1 MLGVMKDEIELLKLS
16 LCGRDGNEGLSV
28 SLLPQ
33 ALADKSLRP
42 HLSLA
47 IAEAMEGNDD
57 LGELL
62 FCSTLRFI
70 EKKDRPLA
78 DAIVKLIAHHNA
90 DTGGERTAQSPV
102 IHIPVRPSGVKS

>member
-1 MLGVMKDEIELLKLS
+1 MKDEIELLRLS
-16 LCGRDGNEGLSV
+16 IRVADGNEGLSV
-28 SLLPQ
+28 STLPQ

-42 HLSLA
+42 SLSRA
-47 IAEAMEGNDD
+47 IAEAMDGNDD

-70 EKKDRPLA
+70 EKKNRPLA

-90 DTGGERTAQSPV
+90 DTGGEGTAQSPA
-102 IHIPVRPSGVKS
+102 IHIHVRPSGVKS

>member
-1 MLGVMKDEIELLKLS
+1 MKDEIELLRLS

-78 DAIVKLIAHHNA
+78 DAIAKLIAHHNA
-90 DTGGERTAQSPV
+90 DTGGEGTAQSPV

>member
-1 MLGVMKDEIELLKLS
+1 MKDEIELLRLS
-16 LCGRDGNEGLSV
+16 ICVADGKEGLSV
-28 SLLPQ
+28 STLPQ

-42 HLSLA
+42 YLSRA
-47 IAEAMEGNDD
+47 IAEAMDGNDD

-70 EKKDRPLA
+70 EKKNRPLA
-78 DAIVKLIAHHNA
+78 NAIVKLVAHHNA
-90 DTGGERTAQSPV
+90 DTGGEGTAQSPV